1 MFYVWFDA
9 PIGYMSMSA
18 AYTSEW
24 RKWWQPENDTKIT
37 YYQFMA
43 KDNVPFH
50 SVMFP
55 ACLLATERNY
65 TFVNHIMATGLLF
78 KTLNI

>member
-1 MFYVWFDA
+1 
-9 PIGYMSMSA
+9 MSMSA
-18 AYTSEW
+18 VYTSEW
-24 RKWWQPENDTKIT
+24 HKWWKPEDDTKVT

-55 ACLLATERNY
+55 ACLFATESNY
-65 TFVNHIMATGLLF
+65 TFVNHIMATGLLLFHYYNF
-78 KTLNI
+78 KKIILVG